1 MKRFGFLW
9 NEIIQSWR
17 DEDII
22 CYAEQEKL
30 EFNELPCILLKRN
43 SLADLVGPYGTCPL
57 LDTAVLTW
65 FRYSGGV
72 WTNYIGS
79 VSSH

>member
-22 CYAEQEKL
+22 NFAEQEKL
-30 EFNELPCILLKRN
+30 EFNELPRISLETN
-43 SLADLVGPYGTCPL
+43 SLSDLVGPLNTC
-57 LDTAVLTW
+57 TFV
-65 FRYSGGV
+65 
-72 WTNYIGS
+72 GS
-79 VSSH
+79 RKAPFS